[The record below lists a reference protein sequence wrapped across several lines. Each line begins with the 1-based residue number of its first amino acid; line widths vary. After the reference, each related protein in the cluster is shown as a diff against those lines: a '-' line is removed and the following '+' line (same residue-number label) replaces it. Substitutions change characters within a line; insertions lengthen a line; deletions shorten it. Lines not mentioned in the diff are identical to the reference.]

1 MVSNYLILMAIGLA
15 LLLSAP
21 LHAAWTNAV
30 DGRMLGKRMP
40 ASTRLVQQASA
51 GAGIGAVAV
60 PVANGNAH
68 ADPGSGAGASS
79 GVVLLDFWAPGCVPC
94 RDNVAQLNRLQRDYR
109 AHGLTVVGMAR
120 APPVQVAALAQ
131 RELRDYRLG
140 NDPDG
145 VMFAQLGL
153 DSLPSAVLVDRN
165 GIVVWQGDPANLGR
179 ATIERTLAAPALGEL
194 LRY

>member
-1 MVSNYLILMAIGLA
+1 MVANYLILLAIGLA

-21 LHAAWTNAV
+21 LHPAWTGAV

-40 ASTRLVQQASA
+40 ATPRLVQHASA
-51 GAGIGAVAV
+51 AAGIGAVAGK
-60 PVANGNAH
+60 VA
-68 ADPGSGAGASS
+68 GAGAEANA
-79 GVVLLDFWAPGCVPC
+79 GVMLVDFWTPGCVPC
-94 RDNVAQLNRLQRDYR
+94 RDNVARLNRLQRDYR
-109 AHGLTVVGMAR
+109 AHGLIVVGMAR
-120 APPVQVAALAQ
+120 APPVQLVELAR
-131 RELRDYRLG
+131 RESRDYPLSS
-140 NDPDG
+140 DPDG

-179 ATIERTLAAPALGEL
+179 ATIERTLAAPALGAL